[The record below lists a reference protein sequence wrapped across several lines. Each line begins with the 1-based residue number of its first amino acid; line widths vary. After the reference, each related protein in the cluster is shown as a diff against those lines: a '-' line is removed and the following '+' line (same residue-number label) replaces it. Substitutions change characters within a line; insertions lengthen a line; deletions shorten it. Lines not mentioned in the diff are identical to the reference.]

1 MCIRDRFYTRHGIE
15 TLEGFKGMFV
25 TNTKEQPDYDEVK
38 ILTIWESEQAFID
51 WLQSDVFKKAHK
63 NVRHQSADASSP
75 ILENVVKKYD
85 IGYQYFK

>member
-1 MCIRDRFYTRHGIE
+1 MCIRDR
-15 TLEGFKGMFV
+15 
-25 TNTKEQPDYDEVK
+25 
-38 ILTIWESEQAFID
+38 WESEQAFTD
-51 WLQSDVFKKAHK
+51 WLQSDVFKKAHR